1 MKRTLSLIILIT
13 ITILAFVSCERFEKP
28 EVIDYDEVKIF
39 FEDFINAADVT
50 TGNSTDAFLSFFH
63 PDYLNNGLT
72 KQGIE
77 GKINSIFLEDENR
90 KIKVELAKNQEL
102 ALINGRIEVD
112 WSLKIVS
119 ADSVLIDSVKYGDYF
134 RKYNSNYYFYGDQ
147 IENTDIA
154 INSFF
159 INFSTVA
166 DTISADNIEF
176 FMDFFH
182 ADYLHNGQTKQ
193 DMEDYISG
201 IFLVN
206 EPRFIDVILL
216 SNDDLHVEWKLVIT
230 TTDNLL
236 IDEITYN
243 DVMKEEGETYYLY
256 GNQVEPVE
264 EDKLMV
270 FAEIMTATWC
280 GTCPEV
286 EAAMHDYLYANPE
299 TFFYLEYHVMDAIA
313 GEHEFF
319 DNFYGFTNPP
329 VAIIQGD
336 ESFVGDQSSLYPS
349 VLDGLKQRDAQF
361 KLSNLLEISNDENY
375 TATVNIEKLTDE
387 EFDTSNLKL
396 RWAFYEEASAVNN
409 YSGQPCRHVV
419 LTEGYYNVTA
429 DDLNNTFSINLDY
442 PRDIP
447 DDMGIVFWLQ
457 TANDTYDDDSFV
469 HAWIKQDLG
478 SK

>member
-1 MKRTLSLIILIT
+1 MKRTLSLIILLT

-28 EVIDYDEVKIF
+28 SKTV
-39 FEDFINAADVT
+39 
-50 TGNSTDAFLSFFH
+50 
-63 PDYLNNGLT
+63 
-72 KQGIE
+72 
-77 GKINSIFLEDENR
+77 
-90 KIKVELAKNQEL
+90 VE
-102 ALINGRIEVD
+102 EVD
-112 WSLKIVS
+112 YTEIV
-119 ADSVLIDSVKYGDYF
+119 GDFYTYF
-134 RKYNSNYYFYGDQ
+134 
-147 IENTDIA
+147 TA
-154 INSFF
+154 
-159 INFSTVA
+159 VA

-193 DMEDYISG
+193 DMEAFVSS
-201 IFLVN
+201 IFLIN
-206 EPRFIDVILL
+206 QPRFIDVILL

-230 TTDNLL
+230 TTDDLL
-236 IDEITYN
+236 IEEITYN
-243 DVMKEEGETYYLY
+243 DAMKEEGETYYLY

-336 ESFVGDQSSLYPS
+336 ESFLGDQSSLYPS

-361 KLSNLLEISNDENY
+361 KLSNLVEISNDENY
-375 TATVNIEKLTDE
+375 TATVNIEKLTEDG
-387 EFDTSNLKL
+387 FDTSNLKL
-396 RWAFYEEASAVNN
+396 RWAFYEEESSVNN
-409 YSGQPCRHVV
+409 YLSQPCRHVV
-419 LTEGYYNVTA
+419 LTEGYYNLTA
-429 DDLNNTFSINLDY
+429 DDLNNTFSMNLDY
-442 PRDIP
+442 PRNIP